1 MSSQIQVN
9 GTKITVSDSG
19 EVFKNGHKMVE
30 ESFQK
35 KESSTVTDFEKGS
48 VANNSS
54 VLKKINVALK
64 SKKLDNTVQHLK
76 NFGISFSLDG
86 SGRLKSIDLNEE
98 NRKDRN
104 VIIDGDVESISH
116 SGAGN
121 IYVAG
126 DVETIRHNGAGNI
139 RVSGDSENVSHYGQ
153 GNVN

>member
-9 GTKITVSDSG
+9 GTKITVSDNG
-19 EVFKNGHKMVE
+19 EIFKNGHKMVE

-35 KESSTVTDFEKGS
+35 KESNTATDFEKGS

-64 SKKLDNTVQHLK
+64 NKKLGTTVQNLE
-76 NFGISFSLDG
+76 NFGISFSLDE
-86 SGRLKSIDLNEE
+86 SGRLQSVDLNEE
-98 NRKDRN
+98 DRN
-104 VIIDGDVESISH
+104 VIIDGDVENISH

-121 IYVAG
+121 ISVAG

-139 RVSGDSENVSHYGQ
+139 RVSGNAENVSHYGQ